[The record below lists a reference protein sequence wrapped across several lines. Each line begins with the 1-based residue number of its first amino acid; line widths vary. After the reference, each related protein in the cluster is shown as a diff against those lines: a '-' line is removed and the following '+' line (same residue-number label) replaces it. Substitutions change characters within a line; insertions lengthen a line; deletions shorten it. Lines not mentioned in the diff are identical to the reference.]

1 MTDLA
6 KFAAENLEKV
16 RKKKPLVHSITNFVA
31 MTPTANALL
40 ALGASPFMSHILEEM
55 EDVSAI
61 SNALVINIGTLS
73 KPWIQSMNAAARL
86 SRILSKPYVLD
97 PVGSGATRFR
107 TQTAQELIRYAPPT
121 VIRGNASEVMSLS
134 SKGGQTRGVDAIHSV
149 EDAIGPANEV
159 SRALGSVIAVTGQ
172 KDVVTDGYRSFV
184 VSGGSPMMT
193 TVTATG
199 CTASVIVGA
208 FLAVEKDAVLSAASA
223 LAVFK
228 LVAERAADGAK
239 GPGSYW
245 MNVIDQLHSITAFE
259 VERNA
264 RIELI

>member
-1 MTDLA
+1 MTELA

-16 RKKKPLVHSITNFVA
+16 RRKKPLVHSITNFVA
-31 MTPTANALL
+31 MNSTANVLL

-73 KPWIQSMNAAARL
+73 KPWIQAMNAAARL

-107 TQTAQELIRYAPPT
+107 TQTAKELIRYAPPT

-134 SKGGQTRGVDAIHSV
+134 SKGAQTRGVDAMHSV
-149 EDAIGPANEV
+149 DDAIGSANEV
-159 SRALGSVIAVTGQ
+159 ARQLNSVIAVTGE
-172 KDVVTDGYRSFV
+172 KDLVTDGHRSFV
-184 VSGGSPMMT
+184 VSGGHPWMT
-193 TVTATG
+193 SVTATG
-199 CTASVIVGA
+199 CAASVIVGA
-208 FLAVEKDAVLSAASA
+208 FLAVEKDATLSAASA
-223 LAVFK
+223 LAVYK
-228 LVAERAADGAK
+228 LVAERAVEGAK

-245 MNVIDQLHSITAFE
+245 TNVIDQLYSLTPFE
-259 VERNA
+259 VERYA
-264 RIELI
+264 RIELV

>member
-134 SKGGQTRGVDAIHSV
+134 SKGGQTRGVDAMHSV
-149 EDAIGPANEV
+149 EDAVGPATEV
-159 SRALGSVIAVTGQ
+159 SRSLGSVIAVTGQ
-172 KDVVTDGYRSFV
+172 KDIVTDGYRSFA

-193 TVTATG
+193 SVTATG

-228 LVAERAADGAK
+228 LVAERAADGAN

-245 MNVIDQLHSITAFE
+245 MNVLDQLHSITAYE